1 MSQVDFVSLD
11 SGPEVASAVLTHDNP
26 VLLERVGLILCPQ
39 FASISTEGL
48 S

>member
-1 MSQVDFVSLD
+1 MFQVEFVSLD
-11 SGPEVASAVLTHDNP
+11 SGSAAASAVGIHDNP

-39 FASISTEGL
+39 FASTSTEGL